1 MTEKQNFL
9 LHNLWYYAL
18 PGKKLKPGAML
29 KKTLLG
35 EPVLLGRSRGGK
47 VFALRDICPHRGIPL
62 SCGRFDGEEV
72 ECCYHGWRF
81 DTKGSCTAIPA
92 LVEDKDF
99 NFSRFDVRTYPVKE
113 VQGNVWLYMAE
124 TEQDNLRALE
134 EDIPLVPEFGNQTYN
149 FEMTMHFPCH
159 VDHAVIGL
167 MDPAHSPF
175 VHRAWWWR
183 SAETNEEARAFDPS
197 PYGFTMRKHHN
208 ENLALGYSIIGG
220 APEVEISFQLP
231 GVRIENITNKRHKL
245 SNLTAVTPLSDQ
257 ETEVTFLAYWDIP
270 WLNPLKPVL
279 KFPAQAFLK
288 QDRDVVIKQQEG
300 LKYEPS
306 LTLIHDADT
315 QAIWYYRLKAEFVKS
330 REENRPFVNPVK
342 GRVLRW
348 RG

>member
-1 MTEKQNFL
+1 MTEKQNSL
-9 LHNLWYYAL
+9 LRNLWYYAL
-18 PGKKLKPGAML
+18 PGKKLKARAIV

-35 EPVLLGRSRGGK
+35 EPVLLGRSSGGK
-47 VFALRDICPHRGIPL
+47 VFAFRDICPHRGIPL
-62 SCGRFDGEEV
+62 SCGKFDGEEV

-113 VQGNVWLYMAE
+113 VQGNIWLYMAQ
-124 TEQDNLRALE
+124 TEQDNIHASE
-134 EDIPLVPEFGNQTYN
+134 EDIPLVPEFGNQIYN

-231 GVRIENITNKRHKL
+231 GIRIENITNKRHKL

-270 WLNPLKPVL
+270 WLTPLKPVL

-300 LKYEPS
+300 LKYDPN

-315 QAIWYYRLKAEFVKS
+315 QAIWYYRLKAEFSKS